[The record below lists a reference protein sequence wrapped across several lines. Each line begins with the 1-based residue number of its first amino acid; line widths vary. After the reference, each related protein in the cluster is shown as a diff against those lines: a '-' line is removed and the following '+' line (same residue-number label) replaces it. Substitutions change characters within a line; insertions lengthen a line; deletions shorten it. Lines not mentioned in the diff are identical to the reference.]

1 MIVTRFA
8 PSPTGYLHI
17 GSARTALFC
26 WLMARRHNGK
36 MILRI
41 EDTDQKRS
49 TPTATMQVMSDL
61 QWLGIDW
68 DEGPNTDGPNGP
80 YLQSQRRDIYDKYIQ
95 KLLDAG
101 LAYHCFD
108 TSEELQAMRQKAQA
122 AKKTFIY
129 PRPQNFPDARDIEN
143 ARAQGR
149 PVAVR
154 FVMDQDR
161 DIVVNDIVRG
171 QVTFAAG
178 EFSDFIIRK
187 SDGFPTYHFACVV
200 DDELMEVTHIIR
212 GQEHLMNTPCHLA
225 LQKALGFRTPIYA
238 HMSVT
243 VSENG
248 GKLSKREPAK
258 KLLENIKNN
267 SNIDLKKV
275 AEAANIDIGKM
286 NSFIAGDGTLDSR
299 EIDDIVKYLRVEA
312 GIEIHLPEINVVDFI
327 KSGYIPEA
335 MVNFVA
341 LLGWN
346 PGDNREIMTREELSK
361 AFDIDRLARSNSL
374 FDREKLKAFNT
385 EHIRM
390 IEPNKLLEY
399 FKKYLQVNNLPMA
412 QADDDTLARILEVC
426 QGARTLADVEN
437 KCRFLFAD
445 EIKFDPKAVKKVLQ
459 KDGAAAML
467 AEAHDGLAK
476 LDDWTEESIHAVVE
490 QLCQKNEVGMGK
502 IAQPIRVAITG
513 STVSPGIGESLV
525 LLGKEKTL
533 ARIAETLKYLQSL

>member
-80 YLQSQRRDIYDKYIQ
+80 YLQSQRRDIYDKYLQ
-95 KLLDAG
+95 KLLDAC

-267 SNIDLKKV
+267 PGIDLKKV

>member
-385 EHIRM
+385 EHIRI

-459 KDGAAAML
+459 KDGAAALL
-467 AEAHDGLAK
+467 AEAHDELAK

-490 QLCQKNEVGMGK
+490 RLCQKNEVGMGK

-513 STVSPGIGESLV
+513 STISPGIGESLI

>member
-41 EDTDQKRS
+41 EDTDQKRNTS
-49 TPTATMQVMSDL
+49 TATMQVMSDL
-61 QWLGIDW
+61 RWLGIDW

-80 YLQSQRRDIYDKYIQ
+80 YLQSQRLDIYDKYIQ

-108 TSEELQAMRQKAQA
+108 TSEELQSIRQKAQA

-129 PRPQNFPDARDIEN
+129 PRPQNFPNARDIEN
-143 ARAQGR
+143 ARDQGR

-161 DIVVNDIVRG
+161 DIVVNDIVHG

-212 GQEHLMNTPCHLA
+212 GQEHLMNTPSHLA

-267 SNIDLKKV
+267 SGIDLKKV
-275 AEAANIDIGKM
+275 AEAANIDIGKV
-286 NSFIAGDGTLDSR
+286 NSFIAGDGTLDSH
-299 EIDDIVKYLRVEA
+299 EIDDIVKYLRVEM

-385 EHIRM
+385 EHMRM

-412 QADDDTLARILEVC
+412 QADDDTLGRILEVC

-445 EIKFDPKAVKKVLQ
+445 EIEFDPKAVKKVLQ
-459 KDGAAAML
+459 KDGAAALL
-467 AEAHDGLAK
+467 AEAHDGLSK

-490 QLCQKNEVGMGK
+490 QLCQKNEVGIGK

-513 STVSPGIGESLV
+513 STISPGIGESLV

>member
-1 MIVTRFA
+1 
-8 PSPTGYLHI
+8 
-17 GSARTALFC
+17 
-26 WLMARRHNGK
+26 MARRHNGK

-80 YLQSQRRDIYDKYIQ
+80 YLQSQRRDIYDKYLQ
-95 KLLDAG
+95 KLLDAC

-267 SNIDLKKV
+267 PGIDLKKV